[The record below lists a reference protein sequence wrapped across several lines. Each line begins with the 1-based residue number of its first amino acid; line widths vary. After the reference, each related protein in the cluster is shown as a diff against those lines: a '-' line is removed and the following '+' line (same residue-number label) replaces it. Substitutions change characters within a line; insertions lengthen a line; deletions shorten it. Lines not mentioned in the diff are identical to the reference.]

1 MNMENWA
8 QIKSKNVIE
17 CVKLNISHQM
27 RPYSKVKAIQAPSFT
42 CFSVFMKLGQFDEI
56 GIKYHKS

>member
-17 CVKLNISHQM
+17 GTSILHQM
-27 RPYSKVKAIQAPSFT
+27 RPYSKVNGIKAPNFT
-42 CFSVFMKLGQFDEI
+42 CFSVFGKLGQFEEI
-56 GIKYHKS
+56 GTKYHKS